1 METRSKAM
9 NKKLIPV
16 VEKKAEEP
24 QLPIVNCEIVTNLK
38 QRFNTIKLKH
48 EELLKLEK
56 SLSEEVIM
64 FRSKYFNNENILNT
78 NMTCSC
84 AWKNKSFITIEWNPW
99 PHSCEGKTTRTS
111 SFSCCEKCNRF
122 NISDF
127 GCEELW

>member
-9 NKKLIPV
+9 AKKLIPV

-24 QLPIVNCEIVTNLK
+24 QLPNVNCEIFIDLK
-38 QRFNTIKLKH
+38 QRVNAIKLKH

-78 NMTCSC
+78 NEFCSC
-84 AWKNKSFITIEWNPW
+84 AWKNKFYITLEWNPR
-99 PHSCEGKTTRTS
+99 PHCCESNTTRS
-111 SFSCCEKCNRF
+111 SALSHCEKCNRIH
-122 NISDF
+122 ISDI
-127 GCEELW
+127 EYSLW